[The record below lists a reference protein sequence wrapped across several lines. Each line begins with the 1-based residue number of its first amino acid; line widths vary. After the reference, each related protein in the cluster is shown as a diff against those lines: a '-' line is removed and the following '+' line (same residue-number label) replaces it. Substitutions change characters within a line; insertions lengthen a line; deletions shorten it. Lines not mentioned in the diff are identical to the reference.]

1 MISKFSKLP
10 SKFSPNLI
18 KILKNTAWLFADN
31 ILRMF
36 SGLIVGVW
44 VARYLQPEQYGN
56 YNYCIA
62 FVSLFGAVASL
73 GLNQI
78 VIRDIVREPS
88 EKNQLLGTAFLLKL
102 LGGILALILSV
113 GMIFIL
119 RPGDNISL
127 WMVGIIALSMTF
139 NSFEVIDFWFQ
150 SQVQSKHTV
159 LAKNLALALSCV
171 VKISLINS
179 QAPLIAFAAVYAGEF
194 ALVAIGMVTVYH
206 LQGNFITAWQYRLDF
221 AIRLLKDS
229 WTLILS
235 GFMIMIYMRIDQIM
249 LGEMVGDKAVGIYSA
264 AVRVSELWIF
274 VPVAISNSVFPS
286 IIEAKKISESLYYE
300 RLQKLFSSMS
310 FLSYVVAIGVSLFA
324 SQIIQLLFGAGYE
337 AASSTLVVHIW
348 MGVFMCL
355 GVVRSLWTT
364 TEGLMRFAFITA
376 GIGGLINILLNLLL
390 IEKYGGLGAAIAT
403 VIAQASADYI
413 ASGLFPKTR
422 KIFIVQTKALFTP
435 NPQILFRKK

>member
-88 EKNQLLGTAFLLKL
+88 EKNQLLGTAFVLKL
-102 LGGILALILSV
+102 LGGIVALILSV
-113 GMIFIL
+113 GMISIL
-119 RPGDNISL
+119 RPGDNLSL
-127 WMVGIIALSMTF
+127 WMVGITALSMTF

-179 QAPLIAFAAVYAGEF
+179 QAPLIAFAVVYAGEF
-194 ALVAIGMVTVYH
+194 ALVAVGLVTVYH
-206 LQGNFITAWQYRLDF
+206 LQGNLMTAWKYRLDY

-264 AVRVSELWIF
+264 AVRVSELWMFI
-274 VPVAISNSVFPS
+274 PIAISNSVFPS
-286 IIEAKKISESLYYE
+286 IIEAKKISENLYYE

-310 FLSYVVAIGVSLFA
+310 FLSYVVAIGISLFA
-324 SQIIQLLFGAGYE
+324 GQIIQLLFGAGYE
-337 AASSTLVVHIW
+337 AASSILIVHIW

-390 IEKYGGLGAAIAT
+390 IGKYGGLGAAIAT

-413 ASGLFPKTR
+413 ASGLFPQTR